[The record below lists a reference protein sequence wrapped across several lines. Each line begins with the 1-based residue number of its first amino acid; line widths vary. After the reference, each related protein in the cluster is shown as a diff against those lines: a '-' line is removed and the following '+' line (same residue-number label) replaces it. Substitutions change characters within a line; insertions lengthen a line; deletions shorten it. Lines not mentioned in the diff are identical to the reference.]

1 MSLDLDDLIANSG
14 LTEEQLLLK
23 LQAKLQGKQHDSQ
36 SVDEK
41 GPPPSSAPC
50 SPTQFVQPEL
60 PGTPPKKQKR
70 YHSPGQRTSDGGFGK
85 APEKKHKENDFDTDF
100 ESDIELDLDSDLET
114 DTNSVQG
121 SQSLSTRKDKHG
133 KGTHTRNAPTKRSN
147 TTIKHTDYEALD
159 NHKQA
164 NPNAVVKPTRN
175 YVYPDRPIS
184 QKPSISFSERM
195 AMSKNFAQN
204 ESKILEERAK
214 YVKTSFNFNPKKK
227 KQASN
232 TIDTSD
238 DSSNTKPADN
248 ASADTR
254 SPVES
259 FKKQVDSPERD
270 KKTLPNPIPT
280 GILSNVRDKTHGT
293 AVPDK
298 LTLDQR
304 DPKDASTRIDPFGGF
319 RIANKPYI
327 DFQEFYDS
335 LADLPGCRLY
345 NLKRMFST
353 VVSPLYLPPNEINW
367 VLFGV
372 IAHKSE
378 VKFLKKKAVDV
389 YKYGQ
394 DAPGKED
401 GGKKQKQEKPQETE
415 TDRKFMMMQVT
426 DLESLDVPLAL
437 HGEAF
442 EKYWRLQEGVIVA
455 ILNPSTYTKKS
466 NEGTT
471 FGLSLGDRCGDCVI
485 EIGYAKDYGQCSG
498 TVLSTGSRCRQWV
511 NKSQNVYCMFHN
523 EQNIKSARGK
533 RMEMNAPGHGGP
545 NTSYMTMAISKKKRT
560 GGHDPGFSVQK
571 KEGLLP
577 ASNMSYANGTTVYVS
592 NLGTPQLFA
601 SSLGSGG
608 SGGIHKRRPAS
619 QTQMLAKHYS
629 RDAELDR
636 QLGVAIRKAAPL
648 KSFDDSY
655 ANAMPLELEIGYKA
669 HEAVERQNAAME
681 KDTEIRKEFENR
693 DDFGGELLRAIKR
706 KKTES
711 KPSELANEKIGDTQ
725 SNNRIDLANG
735 ALTKE
740 AQARAFLPEHIRK
753 IGFDPTSSSFNG
765 FGIGSMGEVGKEYG
779 CSSLRDVVQDLQKR
793 SLGKTDKH
801 KPVNLSMNARKKSA
815 FVNSLTRADLCKKLP
830 GPHTM
835 SVMADESGKTGAS
848 VKGGTLSKS
857 APRGWGG
864 AFVPG
869 QVTRPDKTQA
879 RRKAAGKNNAKSGT
893 KQNGVQEV
901 RLLGKASRG
910 SASGIIPDYNVAT
923 ARAAFEAKFQAA
935 EKKRLELKSQ
945 ASKVPDP
952 LPAISLSSLSETSP
966 VRPKVTTTRNP
977 VEVSKGSGLDETRP
991 EIQNSSLQAGNDNE
1005 VDKVQSLK
1013 RDQHG
1018 ISKTLKAQNK
1028 PIIDLSVLAGIDTEA
1043 DFDLEIEL

>member
-41 GPPPSSAPC
+41 PLPPSSAPC
-50 SPTQFVQPEL
+50 SPTQFVQSEL
-60 PGTPPKKQKR
+60 PGTPPKQKR
-70 YHSPGQRTSDGGFGK
+70 YRSPGQNGDVGK
-85 APEKKHKENDFDTDF
+85 TPEKKHKDNDFDTDF
-100 ESDIELDLDSDLET
+100 ESDIEIDLDSDLET
-114 DTNSVQG
+114 GTNSVQG
-121 SQSLSTRKDKHG
+121 SQSLSTRKDKQG
-133 KGTHTRNAPTKRSN
+133 EGTRPRNAPTKRSN

-159 NHKQA
+159 NHQQV

-175 YVYPDRPIS
+175 YLYPDRPIS
-184 QKPSISFSERM
+184 QKSSISFSQRM

-227 KQASN
+227 TKQASN

-238 DSSNTKPADN
+238 DSSNTKTTDN

-254 SPVES
+254 SPFAS
-259 FKKQVDSPERD
+259 SKNPLDSPERD
-270 KKTLPNPIPT
+270 KKPLPNPIPT
-280 GILSNVRDKTHGT
+280 GILSNDRDKTHGS
-293 AVPDK
+293 VLPDQ
-298 LTLDQR
+298 LSLDRR

-335 LADLPGCRLY
+335 LAGLPGCRLY

-378 VKFLKKKAVDV
+378 VKFSKKKAVDV

-401 GGKKQKQEKPQETE
+401 GKKQKQAAPQETE

-466 NEGTT
+466 KDGTT
-471 FGLSLGDRCGDCVI
+471 FGLSLADRCGDCVI

-511 NKSQNVYCMFHN
+511 NKSKNVYCMFHN

-545 NTSYMTMAISKKKRT
+545 NTSYMTMAISKHKRA
-560 GGHDPGFSVQK
+560 GGYDPGFSVQK
-571 KEGLLP
+571 KQGLLP
-577 ASNMSYANGTTVYVS
+577 ASNMSYANGSTVYVS

-601 SSLGSGG
+601 SSLGTGG

-655 ANAMPLELEIGYKA
+655 ANTMPLELEIGYKA

-706 KKTES
+706 KKAES
-711 KPSELANEKIGDTQ
+711 KPGDSANEKIGDNH
-725 SNNRIDLANG
+725 SNNRCDLANG

-765 FGIGSMGEVGKEYG
+765 FGIGSMGEVSKEYG
-779 CSSLRDVVQDLQKR
+779 SSSLRDVVQELQKR

-835 SVMADESGKTGAS
+835 AVMADESGKTGDS
-848 VKGGTLSKS
+848 NKGGPSSKS

-879 RRKAAGKNNAKSGT
+879 RRKAAGKDKAK
-893 KQNGVQEV
+893 NGIKKNEV
-901 RLLGKASRG
+901 HEARLLGKASRG

-945 ASKVPDP
+945 ASKVPDSFP
-952 LPAISLSSLSETSP
+952 DISLSSLSETSP
-966 VRPKVTTTRNP
+966 VRPKVTTTGNP
-977 VEVSKGSGLDETRP
+977 VGASKGSGLDETRS
-991 EIQNSSLQAGNDNE
+991 EINNSSLQAANDNE
-1005 VDKVQSLK
+1005 IGTVQSLK
-1013 RDQHG
+1013 RDNG
-1018 ISKTLKAQNK
+1018 MSKTLKAQNK
-1028 PIIDLSVLAGIDTEA
+1028 PVIDLSILAGIDTET